1 MLYKDSK
8 IMSCTLWVVKLTP
21 VKRISQ
27 CHTESQEQEEI
38 PSFFNST
45 FSPLIGIS
53 FIIINIGFS

>member
-1 MLYKDSK
+1 
-8 IMSCTLWVVKLTP
+8 MSLTLWVVKLTP

-27 CHTESQEQEEI
+27 CHADGQEQEEI

-45 FSPLIGIS
+45 LLPLIGIL